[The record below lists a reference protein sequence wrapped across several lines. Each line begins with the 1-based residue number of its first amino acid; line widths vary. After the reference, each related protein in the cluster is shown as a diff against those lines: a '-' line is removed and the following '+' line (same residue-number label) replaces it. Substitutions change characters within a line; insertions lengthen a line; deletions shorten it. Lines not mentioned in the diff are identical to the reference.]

1 MILAEL
7 PAYADEN
14 ENENF
19 LSDIDSYFNQY
30 LGREVFV
37 KGKNLTWQNLS
48 GETSFVLNDP
58 QDIWQKLVP
67 KYADFSFI
75 IEETNGKEESFKATC
90 GSHDCQSTFEILIN
104 KGEDK
109 MSETTQKSKLIYAE
123 LKCGSTYKYVWLGND
138 NFAKL
143 FESWDYESNE
153 GKFEGM
159 LDFDHTIS
167 YFFDRED
174 LKRSEDLI
182 GESVEEMEGGEVV
195 DFEMEDI
202 DWNIFEHKN
211 YVIDIFPV
219 TPDTAW
225 LEYEKTDDISVLSGE
240 EIGRFG
246 YRVYDQEQNL
256 VYEDLCNMGDK
267 GACLEN
273 AKNEIRVLIEE
284 AGNES

>member
-1 MILAEL
+1 
-7 PAYADEN
+7 
-14 ENENF
+14 
-19 LSDIDSYFNQY
+19 
-30 LGREVFV
+30 
-37 KGKNLTWQNLS
+37 
-48 GETSFVLNDP
+48 
-58 QDIWQKLVP
+58 
-67 KYADFSFI
+67 
-75 IEETNGKEESFKATC
+75 
-90 GSHDCQSTFEILIN
+90 
-104 KGEDK
+104 

-123 LKCGSTYKYVWLGND
+123 LECGSTYRYVWLGND

-167 YFFDRED
+167 YFFDREE
-174 LKRSEDLI
+174 LKGSEDLV

-195 DFEMEDI
+195 ALETEDI

-284 AGNES
+284 ASDDIS